1 MPPLLQ
7 RLGNLLLIVAL
18 LASMG
23 GHWAFL
29 QSVAWTSM
37 LTEHLRSES
46 LTMAMENTFDGQHP
60 CKLCCAIRAAKK
72 AEKKTEFPVSLKKM
86 EFPPPADRFVRPD
99 DLCPAV

>member
-1 MPPLLQ
+1 
-7 RLGNLLLIVAL
+7 
-18 LASMG
+18 
-23 GHWAFL
+23 
-29 QSVAWTSM
+29 M

-86 EFPPPADRFVRPD
+86 EFPPPASRIVLYAPTTFALLYNANTFADFPVLSPPTPPPRAA
-99 DLCPAV
+99 LA